1 MYGRSL
7 RLSLAVSTFLLPSRL
22 SRHFLHPAPHRPLL
36 SSSLPCSGAP
46 SSSSSS
52 SLPLLLLLSPSAL
65 FALAAC
71 APSVHHLV
79 LFTFPPRSLPFLPS
93 PHRTP
98 PPCSSILPS
107 HHPSSAPPPPPDSE
121 PSLFLAHRP
130 RLPPSSLPPPPLPLP
145 PSHLSRHCRRAP
157 GVPQT
162 LFSTIK
168 LLSLPL
174 PGSCKNNLG

>member
-52 SLPLLLLLSPSAL
+52 SLPLPLLSPSAL

-107 HHPSSAPPPPPDSE
+107 HHPPFRPSPTSRQRALSFSRPPSPLASIFPPAATPPPPPVTSK
-121 PSLFLAHRP
+121 
-130 RLPPSSLPPPPLPLP
+130 PPLPP
-145 PSHLSRHCRRAP
+145 CTRCTADPFFYH
-157 GVPQT
+157 
-162 LFSTIK
+162 
-168 LLSLPL
+168 
-174 PGSCKNNLG
+174 